1 MNDTDHT
8 CGMTVRG
15 ASTCPACLSRPV
27 EGAPPP
33 SRWDRFQGRKD
44 GKWAASLKPYS
55 DEPDRDSNGLKK
67 GAR

>member
-1 MNDTDHT
+1 MIPDT
-8 CGMTVRG
+8 
-15 ASTCPACLSRPV
+15 SSSWLPARVGVLTGSV
-27 EGAPPP
+27 FGKAIAKT
-33 SRWDRFQGRKD
+33 KD